1 MINLSVIIPA
11 RSEFP
16 NIIHTVHN
24 ILNAWESSGFDK
36 NELEI
41 IVVDNCTKWDED
53 GTDPNKPGVR
63 GTSTYLM
70 PRGGYWS
77 RLVRILYDPIAGNH
91 SARNKGAVMARGEYL
106 FFSDAHMSYKP
117 EFFKHILKAV
127 DESGGIVHAPIG
139 WMGANPFYAH
149 GLGYQYTIK
158 LGEEIKGT
166 WNNYLVTPDD
176 WFYIPALGHCS
187 LAVRRDQFIDF
198 GGYPKIH
205 RSYGGGE
212 FYLNMKWWMF
222 GSSVVVEPRA
232 VGYHLASPRGYT
244 YNHDDYIENVLG
256 IGYALSMDWWRNRT
270 YLNYL
275 RKGRKEILDSIME
288 RNRKEYGEDRR
299 FIEKK
304 KKYSFNEMISIKT
317 EYDGKTY
324 AGLWNKLNM
333 ERFGKCNG
341 QLLIFHPT
349 WIELLKSAPDYM
361 KKSYKESDEEK
372 KLSKFI
378 VEDMWDF
385 VYHKDKYDKNKLP
398 GV

>member
-1 MINLSVIIPA
+1 
-11 RSEFP
+11 
-16 NIIHTVHN
+16 
-24 ILNAWESSGFDK
+24 
-36 NELEI
+36 
-41 IVVDNCTKWDED
+41 
-53 GTDPNKPGVR
+53 
-63 GTSTYLM
+63 
-70 PRGGYWS
+70 YWS

-139 WMGANPFYAH
+139 WMGANPFYMH

-222 GSSVVVEPRA
+222 GSSVAVEPRA

-244 YNHDDYIENVLG
+244 YNHDDYLHNVLN
-256 IGYALSMDWWRNRT
+256 IGMALDMMDWTERAWINWLRRGRT
-270 YLNYL
+270 ELL
-275 RKGRKEILDSIME
+275 ERMWKEAEEETAGDRK
-288 RNRKEYGEDRR
+288 
-299 FIEKK
+299 FIQKK
-304 KKYSFNEMISIKT
+304 RVRTFNEMLK
-317 EYDGKTY
+317 ELPWDEMNDKKHGKHLS
-324 AGLWNKLNM
+324 GL
-333 ERFGKCNG
+333 
-341 QLLIFHPT
+341 QIFHPSWLPLIKDT
-349 WIELLKSAPDYM
+349 PAE
-361 KKSYKESDEEK
+361 SYYPGKYQKGLE
-372 KLSKFI
+372 KFI
-378 VEDMWDF
+378 VENLWDY
-385 VYHKDKYDKNKLP
+385 VYKKDKYEKPKL
-398 GV
+398 